1 VNIQKF
7 NPISP
12 AHLGRIRWRG
22 ERVYRVLSHSFSIRW
37 NRKLAPDQF
46 DYVWGGFA
54 AGEQDPA
61 QRSSSDRDGAPA
73 YSLVDLGPPNRGR
86 YRLLVDDQEL
96 AACGSSDE
104 LASHLLWQVFERMP
118 EETDGFLL
126 FHAGAVATPNGEGVL
141 LPADS
146 GFGKTTL
153 VVGLVRAGFGFLSDE
168 TGVIDHHRGMLRPHP
183 RALNFKEG
191 SATLFPDLW
200 PPRNASRVRSDG
212 YLRAE
217 EIRDDAI
224 AEPCRIRFVIFPRYL
239 KGAATEVVPLGAV
252 EALEKLWANT
262 VNREPYG
269 ARALPLLAE
278 MVREVKSYRLV
289 SGDLGEAVRAVV
301 GVTGALE
308 RQGMPV
314 FSD

>member
-1 VNIQKF
+1 MNIQEF
-7 NPISP
+7 TPISP
-12 AHLGRIRWRG
+12 ARLGRIRWRG
-22 ERVYRVLSHSFSIRW
+22 ERVYRVLSHWFSIRW
-37 NRKLAPDQF
+37 NRNLAPDQF

-54 AGEQDPA
+54 AGDNDPT
-61 QRSSSDRDGAPA
+61 QRSSSSRDGAPA
-73 YSLVDLGPPNRGR
+73 YSLVDLGPRDPGR
-86 YRLLVDDQEL
+86 YRLLVDDEEL

-168 TGVIDHHRGMLRPHP
+168 TGVIDHHTGMLRPHP

-224 AEPCRIRFVIFPRYL
+224 AEPCRIHFVIFPRYL
-239 KGAATEVVPLGAV
+239 KGAATEVIPLSPA
-252 EALEKLWANT
+252 ESLEMLWANAT
-262 VNREPYG
+262 NREAYG
-269 ARALPLLAE
+269 AQALPLLATV
-278 MVREVKSYRLV
+278 VRAVKSYRLV
-289 SGDLGEAVRAVV
+289 SGALGEAIRAVV
-301 GVTGALE
+301 GVTGAV
-308 RQGMPV
+308 PTSV
-314 FSD
+314 SSS